1 MEEKIV
7 FTGIEAVYVSYNL
20 ALYNYRP
27 NRIEVIYT
35 DFSGFC
41 LKIVSGGRSVW
52 ISLGASFEHLGW
64 AEIFRAARTT
74 PQKYM
79 LG

>member
-27 NRIEVIYT
+27 NRIEAIYT

-64 AEIFRAARTT
+64 AEIFRAAKTT